1 MMTRTEQQIFIK
13 IANELEKQNLM
24 LDTLTGEIERLTAE
38 VTRLKGDDYSL
49 ESITRAIQN
58 QRR

>member
-13 IANELEKQNLM
+13 IAYELEKQNIM
-24 LDTLTGEIERLTAE
+24 LDTLTGEIERLTNE
-38 VTRLKGDDYSL
+38 VTSLKGDDYSL

>member
-38 VTRLKGDDYSL
+38 VTSLKGDDYSL
-49 ESITRAIQN
+49 GSITRAIQN

>member
-1 MMTRTEQQIFIK
+1 MTRTEQQIFIK

-38 VTRLKGDDYSL
+38 VTSLKGDDYSL